1 MSRTT
6 SRPRPLPGVLRVLGV
21 LAATAHLAA
30 APAVAQTRSP
40 LAEDAR
46 WTLAAVGDV
55 IMNRRLSAF
64 DHPGD
69 PAFHEMAEVIRATDA
84 AFMNLEQSVFRL
96 QEFEGWPEAE
106 NGGNYEV
113 GSPETLRDLVDMG
126 FNLFNRA
133 NNHTTDYGVEGMRL
147 TNRLMDEWGLVHA
160 GTGENLAW
168 ASRPGYLETAKGRVA
183 LIGMASTHTPMSR
196 AGRAGPEVRGRP
208 GLNALR
214 LSSRNEASPET
225 MAAMREIARRQG
237 AAVPDDDRSPVRL
250 FGATVY
256 PGASDRVV
264 VSLNDV
270 DRERV
275 LHEVRNATD
284 QADYV
289 VVNSHSHEP
298 GNASQTP
305 PEWMVEFT
313 HQVIDAGASAFI
325 IHGPHQL
332 RGVEIYRGR
341 PIFYSL
347 ANFVFQNETIDPM
360 PSDQRDRYG
369 IPLDR
374 LASEIY
380 DRRFRVDED
389 GNPTT
394 GFPTGSEWYESVV
407 AVVTF
412 EGTEASEIRFYPIE
426 LGWKEPRSQRG
437 TPRIAPAELGR
448 RIIEHLAALSEPFG
462 TEITY
467 EGGIGVWRR

>member
-1 MSRTT
+1 MR
-6 SRPRPLPGVLRVLGV
+6 RLVPLAFVVG
-21 LAATAHLAA
+21 LALTPPLS
-30 APAVAQTRSP
+30 AQTRSP
-40 LAEDAR
+40 VDGARTR
-46 WTLAAVGDV
+46 WTLSAVGDV
-55 IMNRRLSAF
+55 IMNRRIAAF

-69 PAFHEMAEVIRATDA
+69 PAFHELANVIRATDA

-96 QEFEGWPEAE
+96 QDFHGWPAAE

-113 GSPETLRDLVDMG
+113 GSPETLKDLVDMG

-133 NNHTTDYGVEGMRL
+133 NNHSTDYGVEGMRL
-147 TNRLMDEWGLVHA
+147 TNRLMDEWGLVHS

-168 ASRPGYLETAKGRVA
+168 ASRPGYLDTDKGRIA
-183 LIGMASTHTPMSR
+183 LIGMASTFTPMSR

-208 GLNALR
+208 GINPLR
-214 LSSRNEASPET
+214 LNRRNEASPET
-225 MAAMREIARRQG
+225 MAALLASARAQG
-237 AAVPDDDRSPVRL
+237 ASPSDGGPVRV
-250 FGATVY
+250 FGATFF
-256 PGASDRVV
+256 PGSTDRVV
-264 VSLNDV
+264 VSLDEE

-298 GNASQTP
+298 GNASKIP
-305 PEWMVEFT
+305 PEWMIEFSR
-313 HQVIDAGASAFI
+313 QIIDEGASTMI

-332 RGVEIYRGR
+332 RGVEIYKGR

-347 ANFVFQNETIDPM
+347 ANFIFQNETIDPM

-369 IPLDR
+369 LPLDR

-380 DRRFRVDED
+380 DRRFRVDAD

-407 AVVTF
+407 PVVTF
-412 EGTEASEIRFYPIE
+412 EGTEAVEILFYPIE

-437 TPRIAPAELGR
+437 TPRMAPPDLGR
-448 RIIEHLAALSEPFG
+448 TIVDHLAALSEPFG
-462 TEITY
+462 TEIVY
-467 EGGIGVWRR
+467 ENGVGVWRR